1 MPTPTP
7 MTPTKP
13 VTPGVTKPQGPV
25 APGAQKP
32 GQPNQQQQD
41 PNNPNQNPDEIVR
54 GPGEKA
60 YSLKTQKDPN
70 GSFHVFA
77 KNEMEAKA
85 KYQQMGAPMG
95 TVAQAIEVK
104 EDNAMTYQER
114 VAQFHESSFPTLED
128 AIVGTLH
135 DHLLENGVDFYV
147 DGAIKTTSKQTAMD
161 IVETL
166 QQFSHDFI
174 PFFVES
180 NGEYIVKVG
189 TLEEDTLVEAEVSMP
204 DPTQISVRQ
213 NAAGAFKVYVG
224 ENVADTF
231 DSIKGATKYVQTLV
245 SETRA
250 QFDELDEMFQYTIG
264 VSMINE
270 GKKKMAKEGNAFD
283 WKNRKDD
290 DTPKVGD
297 KKRTSKGEVEYTK
310 TGMIHRAR
318 KDYGGADSEET
329 TTADGKDKATG
340 EKRGRGRPRTRPL
353 PDPNAPKRGR
363 GRPKKVKEA
372 QASLSTLKKQ
382 VSETLRKIDSLSESQ
397 RNNPKVAEVVQKLHE
412 SVSKAV
418 AAARML

>member
-13 VTPGVTKPQGPV
+13 VAPGATKPQGPV
-25 APGAQKP
+25 APGQQP
-32 GQPNQQQQD
+32 GQPNQQD
-41 PNNPNQNPDEIVR
+41 PNNPNQNPDEIIK
-54 GPGEKA
+54 GPGERA

-114 VAQFHESSFPTLED
+114 VAQFHETSFPTLED

-135 DHLLENGVDFYV
+135 NHLLENGVDFYV

-166 QQFSHDFI
+166 QQFSNDFI

-189 TLEEDTLVEAEVSMP
+189 TLEEDTLVEAEVGMP

-213 NAAGAFKVYVG
+213 NSAGSFKVYVG

-231 DSIKGATKYVQTLV
+231 DTIKGATKFVQTLV

-283 WKNRKDD
+283 WKSNKDD
-290 DTPKVGD
+290 DKPKVGD

-329 TTADGKDKATG
+329 TTADGKDPATG

-353 PDPNAPKRGR
+353 PDPDAPKRGR

-382 VSETLRKIDSLSESQ
+382 VNETLRKIDSLSESQ

-412 SVSKAV
+412 SVTKAV

>member
-7 MTPTKP
+7 MTPAK
-13 VTPGVTKPQGPV
+13 PV
-25 APGAQKP
+25 APGATKP
-32 GQPNQQQQD
+32 QGTTAPGEPNQQNANT
-41 PNNPNQNPDEIVR
+41 PGQNSDEVVR
-54 GPGEKA
+54 NPGEKI

-70 GSFHVFA
+70 GSMTVFA

-104 EDNAMTYQER
+104 EDTAMTYQER

-147 DGAIKTTSKQTAMD
+147 DGAIKTRSQQTALD

-166 QQFSHDFI
+166 QQFSTDFI
-174 PFFVES
+174 PFVVES
-180 NGEYIVKVG
+180 DGEYIIKVG
-189 TLEEDTLVEAEVSMP
+189 TLEEDTLLEDEVNLP
-204 DPTQISVRQ
+204 DPTRISVKQ

-224 ENVADTF
+224 EDVADTF
-231 DSIKGATKYVQTLV
+231 DSIKSASKYIQTLV

-264 VSMINE
+264 VSMVNE

-283 WKNRKDD
+283 WKNKEDD
-290 DTPKVGD
+290 DKPKVGD

-310 TGMIHRAR
+310 TGLIHRAR
-318 KDYGGADSEET
+318 QNYGGADSEED
-329 TTADGKDKATG
+329 TADGKDPATG

-353 PDPNAPKRGR
+353 PDPDAPKRGR

-372 QASLSTLKKQ
+372 QASLSNLKKQ
-382 VSETLRKIDSLSESQ
+382 VKETLRKIESLSESQ
-397 RNNPKVAEVVQKLHE
+397 RSNPKVAEVVQRLHE
-412 SVSKAV
+412 SVTKAV

>member
-13 VTPGVTKPQGPV
+13 VAPGATKPQGPV
-25 APGAQKP
+25 APGQQP
-32 GQPNQQQQD
+32 GQPNQQD
-41 PNNPNQNPDEIVR
+41 PNNPNQNPDEIIK
-54 GPGEKA
+54 GPGERA

-114 VAQFHESSFPTLED
+114 VAQFHETSFPTLED

-166 QQFSHDFI
+166 QQFSNDFI

-189 TLEEDTLVEAEVSMP
+189 TLEEDTLVEAEVGMP

-213 NAAGAFKVYVG
+213 NSAGSFKVYVG

-231 DSIKGATKYVQTLV
+231 DTIKGATKFVQTLV

-283 WKNRKDD
+283 WKSNKDD
-290 DTPKVGD
+290 DKPKVGD

-329 TTADGKDKATG
+329 TTADGKDPATG

-353 PDPNAPKRGR
+353 PDPDAPKRGR

-382 VSETLRKIDSLSESQ
+382 VNETLRKIDSLSESQ

-412 SVSKAV
+412 SVTKAV